1 MKFTRLLRSLSR
13 FHCVFFLFSAQ
24 STWVCAMLFF
34 SFLFISCLRLHVHSI
49 YTLCMYELK
58 RMVMNENDYSIW
70 TREERKKNTSM
81 AQIHNLFGTCER
93 FSETLKTETCIHI
106 LTCDGHNWALSYL
119 VYFSYLNN
127 FYFIIWFYFKI
138 IRSIQC
144 VQSWVVNLFTRA
156 LRIYMRECVYMKIA
170 KTREEKKNKRTHRK

>member
-1 MKFTRLLRSLSR
+1 MTTR
-13 FHCVFFLFSAQ
+13 FEQ
-24 STWVCAMLFF
+24 
-34 SFLFISCLRLHVHSI
+34 
-49 YTLCMYELK
+49 EK
-58 RMVMNENDYSIW
+58 RE
-70 TREERKKNTSM
+70 KKNTSM

-170 KTREEKKNKRTHRK
+170 KTREEKKINERTENKTAAIMIVIGIIGLKSKIKSDEMLWRICHFKKEPAIMTNRGWNLYTKAQKWVR